1 VDLDE
6 QSVVAIAVAL
16 PVVLFAAYLIGQ
28 HNAPRESITEMIS
41 QGESDRLEFK
51 SSARWNLH
59 TRQRDERIEMVI
71 AKAVAA
77 QLGAAIRGSATC
89 S

>member
-41 QGESDRLEFK
+41 QGSPIDSN
-51 SSARWNLH
+51 SSPVRGGIC
-59 TRQRDERIEMVI
+59 T
-71 AKAVAA
+71 
-77 QLGAAIRGSATC
+77 RGSGT
-89 S
+89 SGSRW